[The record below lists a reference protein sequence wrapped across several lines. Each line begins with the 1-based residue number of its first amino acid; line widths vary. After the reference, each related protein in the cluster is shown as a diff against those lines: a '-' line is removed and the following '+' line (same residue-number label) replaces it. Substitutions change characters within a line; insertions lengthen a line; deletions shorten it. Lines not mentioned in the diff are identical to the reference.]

1 MWLRSIVALKR
12 IGVEENPKRRK
23 HPGVKHNCCQLCVPI
38 VFYWIFQARISGL
51 DSSCRSIFPK
61 GETPTGLNTAFA
73 FTKNKETQLGG
84 GMPGGTARVLCF
96 WGSPKTRLPLNK
108 IHSVNKVT
116 RQREKKSCFLY
127 CGSQSWRFKS
137 RSLSLCPGQET
148 SPWFTLNGV
157 ASALHGSSPH
167 CCEEYI
173 RT

>member
-1 MWLRSIVALKR
+1 MALKR

-51 DSSCRSIFPK
+51 DSCCRSIFPK

-116 RQREKKSCFLY
+116 RQREVFCTAAHRVGGSNPALCRCVLDKKLHPGLPSMGWPAPY
-127 CGSQSWRFKS
+127 MAAAPIAVKS
-137 RSLSLCPGQET
+137 TLEHNKSLLLVT
-148 SPWFTLNGV
+148 
-157 ASALHGSSPH
+157 
-167 CCEEYI
+167 
-173 RT
+173 